1 MRKEGKRIVSA
12 WLLLSIFASMIF
24 LSGLHRHEAVA
35 NVAIDCADCTHHMH
49 HSGHFTVDAN
59 HLDDCILCQFLS
71 LVYTPAAVL
80 QVAIPFNTTIQ
91 VIPSD
96 INFVCHEVDLYKTT
110 RAPPF
115 IL

>member
-1 MRKEGKRIVSA
+1 
-12 WLLLSIFASMIF
+12 MIF

>member
-1 MRKEGKRIVSA
+1 
-12 WLLLSIFASMIF
+12 MIF

-35 NVAIDCADCTHHMH
+35 NDAIDCADCTHHMH